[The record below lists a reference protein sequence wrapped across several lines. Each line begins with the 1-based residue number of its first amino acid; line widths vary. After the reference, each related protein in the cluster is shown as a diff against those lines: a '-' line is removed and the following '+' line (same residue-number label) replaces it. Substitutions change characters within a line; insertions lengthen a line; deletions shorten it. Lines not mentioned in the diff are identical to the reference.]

1 MSFNLDSELDLNFDS
16 SSLADDLEGFVK
28 NDTVQE
34 SITEY
39 SKEPMTDDL
48 EGFVKNDT
56 VQESITEYSKEPM
69 TDDLSKEEP
78 TVDNFSKDNSEEST
92 VGDFSK
98 DDSEEPTVDD
108 LSKEDESD
116 EIDSL
121 LDDKLNQIFST
132 EDFDDNFEQ
141 SAEEQNVDKYYQED
155 DVNLE
160 SVIDESTYAE
170 IKYPCLLLNGASTN
184 EEVDFLRSFSTEK
197 NNSKAIYLYCEAAQ
211 GVCEIGYIKLTLK
224 FLLTL
229 SRMPGYR
236 LYSLYSDT
244 SERNEIKLDDP
255 EILSNFISL

>member
-16 SSLADDLEGFVK
+16 SSLADDLEGF
-28 NDTVQE
+28 
-34 SITEY
+34 
-39 SKEPMTDDL
+39 L
-48 EGFVKNDT
+48 KNDT

-78 TVDNFSKDNSEEST
+78 MVDNFSKDNSEEST

-98 DDSEEPTVDD
+98 DNSEEPMVDNF
-108 LSKEDESD
+108 SKEDESD

-255 EILSNFISL
+255 EVLSNFISL

>member
-48 EGFVKNDT
+48 
-56 VQESITEYSKEPM
+56 
-69 TDDLSKEEP
+69 SKEEP
-78 TVDNFSKDNSEEST
+78 TVDNFSKDDSEETIADNFSKDNSEEPMVGNSEESMT
-92 VGDFSK
+92 DDF
-98 DDSEEPTVDD
+98 
-108 LSKEDESD
+108 SKEDESD

-132 EDFDDNFEQ
+132 EDFDDDFEQ

>member
-28 NDTVQE
+28 ND
-34 SITEY
+34 I
-39 SKEPMTDDL
+39 
-48 EGFVKNDT
+48 

-98 DDSEEPTVDD
+98 DNSEEPMVDNF
-108 LSKEDESD
+108 SKEDESD

-132 EDFDDNFEQ
+132 EDFDDDFEQ

-255 EILSNFISL
+255 EVLSNFISL

>member
-28 NDTVQE
+28 N
-34 SITEY
+34 Y
-39 SKEPMTDDL
+39 
-48 EGFVKNDT
+48 T

-98 DDSEEPTVDD
+98 DNSEEPTVDD

-132 EDFDDNFEQ
+132 EDFDDDFEQ

-255 EILSNFISL
+255 EVLSNFISL

>member
-48 EGFVKNDT
+48 
-56 VQESITEYSKEPM
+56 
-69 TDDLSKEEP
+69 SKEEP
-78 TVDNFSKDNSEEST
+78 MVDNFSKDNSEEST

-98 DDSEEPTVDD
+98 DNSEEPMVDNF
-108 LSKEDESD
+108 SKEDESD

-255 EILSNFISL
+255 EVLSNFISL

>member
-48 EGFVKNDT
+48 
-56 VQESITEYSKEPM
+56 
-69 TDDLSKEEP
+69 SKEES
-78 TVDNFSKDNSEEST
+78 TVDNFNKDNSEEST
-92 VGDFSK
+92 VDNFSK

-132 EDFDDNFEQ
+132 EDFDDDFEQ

>member
-48 EGFVKNDT
+48 
-56 VQESITEYSKEPM
+56 
-69 TDDLSKEEP
+69 SKEES
-78 TVDNFSKDNSEEST
+78 TVDNFNKDNSEEST

-108 LSKEDESD
+108 LSKVDESD

-132 EDFDDNFEQ
+132 EDFDDDFEQ

>member
-48 EGFVKNDT
+48 
-56 VQESITEYSKEPM
+56 
-69 TDDLSKEEP
+69 SKEES
-78 TVDNFSKDNSEEST
+78 TVDNFNKDNSEEST
-92 VGDFSK
+92 VDNFSK
-98 DDSEEPTVDD
+98 DDSEEPTVDE

-132 EDFDDNFEQ
+132 EDFDDDFEQ

-255 EILSNFISL
+255 EVLSNFISL

>member
-39 SKEPMTDDL
+39 SKD
-48 EGFVKNDT
+48 
-56 VQESITEYSKEPM
+56 PM
-69 TDDLSKEEP
+69 TDDLSKEES
-78 TVDNFSKDNSEEST
+78 TVDNFNKDNSEEST

-132 EDFDDNFEQ
+132 EDFDDDFEQ
-141 SAEEQNVDKYYQED
+141 SAEEQNVDKYYKED

-255 EILSNFISL
+255 EVLSNFISL

>member
-16 SSLADDLEGFVK
+16 SSLA
-28 NDTVQE
+28 
-34 SITEY
+34 
-39 SKEPMTDDL
+39 DDL

-98 DDSEEPTVDD
+98 NDSEEPTVDD

-132 EDFDDNFEQ
+132 EDFDDDFEQ

-255 EILSNFISL
+255 EVLSNFISL

>member
-48 EGFVKNDT
+48 
-56 VQESITEYSKEPM
+56 
-69 TDDLSKEEP
+69 SKEEP
-78 TVDNFSKDNSEEST
+78 MVDNFSKDNSEEST

-98 DDSEEPTVDD
+98 DNSEEPMVDNF
-108 LSKEDESD
+108 SKEDESD

-244 SERNEIKLDDP
+244 SGRNEIKLDDP

>member
-1 MSFNLDSELDLNFDS
+1 MSFNLDNELDLNFDS
-16 SSLADDLEGFVK
+16 SSLADALEGFVK

-34 SITEY
+34 STTKY
-39 SKEPMTDDL
+39 T
-48 EGFVKNDT
+48 
-56 VQESITEYSKEPM
+56 TEYSKEPM
-69 TDDLSKEEP
+69 TDDLSK
-78 TVDNFSKDNSEEST
+78 
-92 VGDFSK
+92 

-108 LSKEDESD
+108 FSKDNSEEPTVDDFSKEDESD

-132 EDFDDNFEQ
+132 DDFDDNFEQ

-255 EILSNFISL
+255 EVLSNFISL

>member
-1 MSFNLDSELDLNFDS
+1 MSFNLDNELDLNFDS

-34 SITEY
+34 STTEY
-39 SKEPMTDDL
+39 T
-48 EGFVKNDT
+48 
-56 VQESITEYSKEPM
+56 TEY
-69 TDDLSKEEP
+69 TTEP
-78 TVDNFSKDNSEEST
+78 TI
-92 VGDFSK
+92 GDFSK

-108 LSKEDESD
+108 FSKEDESD

-132 EDFDDNFEQ
+132 EDFDDDFEQ

-255 EILSNFISL
+255 EVLSNFISL

>member
-34 SITEY
+34 I
-39 SKEPMTDDL
+39 
-48 EGFVKNDT
+48 
-56 VQESITEYSKEPM
+56 ITEYSKEPM

-132 EDFDDNFEQ
+132 EDFDDDFEQ

-255 EILSNFISL
+255 EVLSNFISL

>member
-48 EGFVKNDT
+48 
-56 VQESITEYSKEPM
+56 
-69 TDDLSKEEP
+69 SKEEP
-78 TVDNFSKDNSEEST
+78 TVDNFSKDNSEEPT

-98 DDSEEPTVDD
+98 EYSVELMVDNF
-108 LSKEDESD
+108 SKEDESD

>member
-1 MSFNLDSELDLNFDS
+1 MSFNLDNELDLNFDS
-16 SSLADDLEGFVK
+16 SSLADALEGFVK

-34 SITEY
+34 STTKY
-39 SKEPMTDDL
+39 T
-48 EGFVKNDT
+48 
-56 VQESITEYSKEPM
+56 TEYSKEPM
-69 TDDLSKEEP
+69 TDDLSKDEP
-78 TVDNFSKDNSEEST
+78 MVDNFSKDNSEEST

-98 DDSEEPTVDD
+98 DNSEEPMVDNF
-108 LSKEDESD
+108 SKEDESD

>member
-1 MSFNLDSELDLNFDS
+1 MSFNLDNELDLNFDS

-34 SITEY
+34 STTKY
-39 SKEPMTDDL
+39 T
-48 EGFVKNDT
+48 
-56 VQESITEYSKEPM
+56 TEYSKEPM

-78 TVDNFSKDNSEEST
+78 TVD
-92 VGDFSK
+92 DFSK
-98 DDSEEPTVDD
+98 DDSEELMVGNSEESMTDD
-108 LSKEDESD
+108 FSKEDESD

-170 IKYPCLLLNGASTN
+170 IRYPCLLLNGASTN

-255 EILSNFISL
+255 EVLSNFISL

>member
-48 EGFVKNDT
+48 
-56 VQESITEYSKEPM
+56 
-69 TDDLSKEEP
+69 SKEEP
-78 TVDNFSKDNSEEST
+78 TVDNFSKDDSEETIADNLSKDNSEEPMVGNSEESMT
-92 VGDFSK
+92 DDF
-98 DDSEEPTVDD
+98 
-108 LSKEDESD
+108 SKEDESD

-132 EDFDDNFEQ
+132 EDFDDDFEQ

-255 EILSNFISL
+255 EVLSNFISL

>member
-28 NDTVQE
+28 N
-34 SITEY
+34 
-39 SKEPMTDDL
+39 
-48 EGFVKNDT
+48 NT

-98 DDSEEPTVDD
+98 DDSEEPTVDN

-132 EDFDDNFEQ
+132 EDFDDDFEQ

-255 EILSNFISL
+255 EVLSNFISL

>member
-48 EGFVKNDT
+48 
-56 VQESITEYSKEPM
+56 
-69 TDDLSKEEP
+69 SKEEP
-78 TVDNFSKDNSEEST
+78 TVDNFSKDGSEETIADNFRKDNSEEPMVGNSEESMT
-92 VGDFSK
+92 DDF
-98 DDSEEPTVDD
+98 
-108 LSKEDESD
+108 SKEDESD

-132 EDFDDNFEQ
+132 EDFDDDFEQ

-255 EILSNFISL
+255 EVLSNFISL

>member
-39 SKEPMTDDL
+39 SKEPMA
-48 EGFVKNDT
+48 
-56 VQESITEYSKEPM
+56 
-69 TDDLSKEEP
+69 DDLSKEEP

-132 EDFDDNFEQ
+132 EDFDDDFEQ

-255 EILSNFISL
+255 EVLSNFISL

>member
-48 EGFVKNDT
+48 
-56 VQESITEYSKEPM
+56 
-69 TDDLSKEEP
+69 SKEES
-78 TVDNFSKDNSEEST
+78 TVDNFNKDNSEEST

-98 DDSEEPTVDD
+98 DNSEEPMVDNF
-108 LSKEDESD
+108 SKEDESD

-244 SERNEIKLDDP
+244 SKRNEIKLDDP
-255 EILSNFISL
+255 EVLSNFISL

>member
-1 MSFNLDSELDLNFDS
+1 VSFNLDSELDLNFDS

-34 SITEY
+34 ST
-39 SKEPMTDDL
+39 
-48 EGFVKNDT
+48 
-56 VQESITEYSKEPM
+56 TEYSKEPM

-98 DDSEEPTVDD
+98 DNSEEPMIDNF
-108 LSKEDESD
+108 SKEDESD

>member
-16 SSLADDLEGFVK
+16 SSLA
-28 NDTVQE
+28 
-34 SITEY
+34 
-39 SKEPMTDDL
+39 DDL

-98 DDSEEPTVDD
+98 
-108 LSKEDESD
+108 EDESD

-132 EDFDDNFEQ
+132 EDFDDDFEQ

-255 EILSNFISL
+255 EVLSNFISL

>member
-1 MSFNLDSELDLNFDS
+1 VSFNLDSELDLNFDS

-48 EGFVKNDT
+48 
-56 VQESITEYSKEPM
+56 
-69 TDDLSKEEP
+69 SKEEP
-78 TVDNFSKDNSEEST
+78 MVDNFSKDDSEEPT

-98 DDSEEPTVDD
+98 DDSEEPTIDD

-132 EDFDDNFEQ
+132 EDFDDDFEQ

>member
-48 EGFVKNDT
+48 
-56 VQESITEYSKEPM
+56 
-69 TDDLSKEEP
+69 SKEEP
-78 TVDNFSKDNSEEST
+78 TVDNFNKDDSEETIADNFSKDNSEEPM
-92 VGDFSK
+92 VGNF
-98 DDSEEPTVDD
+98 
-108 LSKEDESD
+108 SKEDESD

-160 SVIDESTYAE
+160 SVIDESTYAK

>member
-34 SITEY
+34 STTEY
-39 SKEPMTDDL
+39 
-48 EGFVKNDT
+48 F
-56 VQESITEYSKEPM
+56 KEPM

-98 DDSEEPTVDD
+98 DNSEEPMVDNF
-108 LSKEDESD
+108 SKEDESD

-255 EILSNFISL
+255 EVLSNFISL

>member
-48 EGFVKNDT
+48 
-56 VQESITEYSKEPM
+56 
-69 TDDLSKEEP
+69 SKEEP
-78 TVDNFSKDNSEEST
+78 TVDNFNKDNSEEST

-98 DDSEEPTVDD
+98 DDSEEPTIDD

-132 EDFDDNFEQ
+132 EDFDDDFEQ

>member
-48 EGFVKNDT
+48 
-56 VQESITEYSKEPM
+56 
-69 TDDLSKEEP
+69 SKEEP
-78 TVDNFSKDNSEEST
+78 TVDNFSKDDSEETIADNFSKDNSEEPMVGNSEESMT
-92 VGDFSK
+92 DDF
-98 DDSEEPTVDD
+98 
-108 LSKEDESD
+108 SKEDESD

-132 EDFDDNFEQ
+132 DDFDDDFEQ

-255 EILSNFISL
+255 EVLSNFISL

>member
-39 SKEPMTDDL
+39 SKEPMT
-48 EGFVKNDT
+48 
-56 VQESITEYSKEPM
+56 Y
-69 TDDLSKEEP
+69 DLSKEES
-78 TVDNFSKDNSEEST
+78 TVDNFNKDNSEEST

-98 DDSEEPTVDD
+98 DDSEEPMVDD

-132 EDFDDNFEQ
+132 EDFDDDFEQ

-255 EILSNFISL
+255 EVLSNFISL

>member
-16 SSLADDLEGFVK
+16 SSLAD
-28 NDTVQE
+28 
-34 SITEY
+34 Y
-39 SKEPMTDDL
+39 L

-78 TVDNFSKDNSEEST
+78 TVDNFSKDDSEETIADNFSKDNSEEPMVGNSEESMT
-92 VGDFSK
+92 DDF
-98 DDSEEPTVDD
+98 
-108 LSKEDESD
+108 SKEDESD

-132 EDFDDNFEQ
+132 EDFDDDFEQ

-255 EILSNFISL
+255 EVLSNFISL

>member
-48 EGFVKNDT
+48 
-56 VQESITEYSKEPM
+56 
-69 TDDLSKEEP
+69 SKEES
-78 TVDNFSKDNSEEST
+78 TVDNFNKDNSEEST

-98 DDSEEPTVDD
+98 DDSEEPTVDNF
-108 LSKEDESD
+108 SKEDESD

-132 EDFDDNFEQ
+132 EDFDDDFEQ

-255 EILSNFISL
+255 EVLSNFISL

>member
-48 EGFVKNDT
+48 
-56 VQESITEYSKEPM
+56 
-69 TDDLSKEEP
+69 SKEEP
-78 TVDNFSKDNSEEST
+78 MVDNF
-92 VGDFSK
+92 
-98 DDSEEPTVDD
+98 
-108 LSKEDESD
+108 SKEDESD

-255 EILSNFISL
+255 EVLSNFISL

>member
-48 EGFVKNDT
+48 
-56 VQESITEYSKEPM
+56 
-69 TDDLSKEEP
+69 SKEEP
-78 TVDNFSKDNSEEST
+78 TVDNFNKDNSEEST

-108 LSKEDESD
+108 INKEDESD

-132 EDFDDNFEQ
+132 EDFDDDFEQ

-255 EILSNFISL
+255 EVLSNFISL

>member
-1 MSFNLDSELDLNFDS
+1 MSFNLDNELDLNFDS

-34 SITEY
+34 STTEY
-39 SKEPMTDDL
+39 TTEPMA
-48 EGFVKNDT
+48 
-56 VQESITEYSKEPM
+56 
-69 TDDLSKEEP
+69 DDLSKDDSEEP
-78 TVDNFSKDNSEEST
+78 M

-108 LSKEDESD
+108 FSKEDESD

-132 EDFDDNFEQ
+132 EDFDDDFEQ

-255 EILSNFISL
+255 EVLSNFISL

>member
-48 EGFVKNDT
+48 
-56 VQESITEYSKEPM
+56 
-69 TDDLSKEEP
+69 SKEEP
-78 TVDNFSKDNSEEST
+78 MVDNFSKDNSEEST

-98 DDSEEPTVDD
+98 DNSEEPMIDNF
-108 LSKEDESD
+108 SKEDESD

>member
-1 MSFNLDSELDLNFDS
+1 MSFNLDNELDLNFDS

-34 SITEY
+34 STTEY
-39 SKEPMTDDL
+39 TTKYSEEPMA
-48 EGFVKNDT
+48 
-56 VQESITEYSKEPM
+56 
-69 TDDLSKEEP
+69 DDLSKEEP
-78 TVDNFSKDNSEEST
+78 TVDNFNKDNSEEST

-132 EDFDDNFEQ
+132 EDFDDDFEQ

-255 EILSNFISL
+255 KVLSNFISL

>member
-16 SSLADDLEGFVK
+16 SSLA
-28 NDTVQE
+28 
-34 SITEY
+34 
-39 SKEPMTDDL
+39 DDL

-98 DDSEEPTVDD
+98 DDSEEPMVGNSEESMTDD

-132 EDFDDNFEQ
+132 EDFDDDFEQ

-184 EEVDFLRSFSTEK
+184 EEVNFLRSFSTEK

>member
-48 EGFVKNDT
+48 
-56 VQESITEYSKEPM
+56 
-69 TDDLSKEEP
+69 SKEES
-78 TVDNFSKDNSEEST
+78 TVDNFNKDNSEEST

-108 LSKEDESD
+108 ISKEDESD

-132 EDFDDNFEQ
+132 EDFDDDFEQ

-255 EILSNFISL
+255 EVLSNFISL